1 MTAGSF
7 QGFVVEPQ
15 QLLSR
20 VIAERLE
27 EYVLSRGYQ
36 PGHKLPSEREFGEL
50 FGVSRTVLRE
60 AVKLL
65 NQKGL
70 VRSSVGRGLYVAEP
84 NGGTL
89 ASSIDTLLQLK
100 QGRVDHI
107 LEVRATLEDLSA
119 RAAAERAT
127 AEDLAAMH
135 LALQEMDRLLEQPVL
150 FIRSDLIFHLA
161 LARATHNPLLLALV
175 EPTMTLMQH
184 IRERMVNLPNAAT
197 GAQENHRRI
206 YQAVLAHDPEEA
218 GAAMAEHLQH
228 VERVLADNIPGW
240 RDLLVRSDRVD
251 PAPEIQGDA
260 G

>member
-1 MTAGSF
+1 LLTAMAASGS
-7 QGFVVEPQ
+7 

-20 VIAERLE
+20 VVAERLE
-27 EYVLSRGYQ
+27 DYVLRRGYQ
-36 PGHKLPSEREFGEL
+36 PGDKLPSEREFGDL

-70 VRSSVGRGLYVAEP
+70 VQSSVGRGLYVAEP
-84 NGGTL
+84 NGRTL

-119 RAAAERAT
+119 RAAAERASD
-127 AEDLAAMH
+127 EDLVAMRV
-135 LALQEMDRLLEQPVL
+135 ALDEMDRLLDRPVL
-150 FIRSDLIFHLA
+150 FIRSDLTFHLA

-184 IRERMVNLPNAAT
+184 IRERMVDLPDAAT
-197 GAQENHRRI
+197 GAQKGHRRI
-206 YQAVLAHDPEEA
+206 YAAVLNHDPA
-218 GAAMAEHLQH
+218 SAAAAMAEHLAH
-228 VERVLADNIPGW
+228 VTNVLATNIPGW
-240 RDLLVRSDRVD
+240 RDLLVRADYTDR
-251 PAPEIQGDA
+251 ETDA
-260 G
+260 

>member
-1 MTAGSF
+1 MTTATGS
-7 QGFVVEPQ
+7 

-20 VIAERLE
+20 VVAERLE
-27 EYVLSRGYQ
+27 DYVLRRGYQ
-36 PGHKLPSEREFGEL
+36 AGHKLPSERELGEL

-70 VRSSVGRGLYVAEP
+70 VQSSVGRGLYVAEP

-107 LEVRATLEDLSA
+107 LEVRAALEDLSA
-119 RAAAERAT
+119 RGAAERALPG
-127 AEDLAAMH
+127 DLAAMRV
-135 LALQEMDRLLEQPVL
+135 ALEEMDRLLSQPVL
-150 FIRSDLIFHLA
+150 FIRSDLTFHLA

-184 IRERMVNLPNAAT
+184 IRERMVDLPDAAT
-197 GAQENHRRI
+197 GAQKNHRRI
-206 YQAVLAHDPEEA
+206 YQAVLTHDPAEA
-218 GAAMAEHLQH
+218 AAAMAEHLAH
-228 VERVLADNIPGW
+228 VTSVLANNIPGW
-240 RDLLVRSDRVD
+240 RDLLVRADYAE
-251 PAPEIQGDA
+251 P
-260 G
+260 

>member
-1 MTAGSF
+1 MVAAGS
-7 QGFVVEPQ
+7 

-20 VIAERLE
+20 VVAERLE
-27 EYVLSRGYQ
+27 DYVLRRGCQ
-36 PGHKLPSEREFGEL
+36 PGDKLPSERELGEL

-70 VRSSVGRGLYVAEP
+70 VQSSVGRGLYVAEP

-107 LEVRATLEDLSA
+107 LEVRAALEDLSA

-127 AEDLAAMH
+127 EQDIAAMRV
-135 LALQEMDRLLEQPVL
+135 ALEEMDRLLEQPVL
-150 FIRSDLIFHLA
+150 FIRSDLTFHLA

-184 IRERMVNLPNAAT
+184 IRERMVNLPDAAT
-197 GAQENHRRI
+197 GAQKGHRRI
-206 YQAVLAHDPEEA
+206 YEAVVNRDPEEA
-218 GAAMAEHLQH
+218 AAAMAGHLAH
-228 VERVLADNIPGW
+228 VTAVLANNIPGW
-240 RDLLVRSDRVD
+240 RDLLVRADYADS
-251 PAPEIQGDA
+251 
-260 G
+260 

>member
-1 MTAGSF
+1 
-7 QGFVVEPQ
+7 VEPQ

-27 EYVLSRGYQ
+27 DYVLRRGYQ

-89 ASSIDTLLQLK
+89 ASSIHTLLQFK

-127 AEDLAAMH
+127 PADLAAMQR
-135 LALQEMDRLLEQPVL
+135 ALEEMDRLLAQPVL
-150 FIRSDLIFHLA
+150 FIRSDLTFHLA

-206 YQAVLAHDPEEA
+206 YQAVLSHDPLEA
-218 GAAMAEHLQH
+218 ADAMAEHLQH
-228 VERVLADNIPGW
+228 VERVLADNVPGW
-240 RDLLVRSDRVD
+240 RDLLVRADHVE
-251 PAPEIQGDA
+251 APVAAEN
-260 G
+260 